1 MKIEMAESLIRSWAR
16 HCVGCQLAEL
26 NWKPSSEATW
36 PRDNLTSAS
45 TLFSDAI
52 EFFKDSLNVEI
63 FKKTVSVD
71 QLIKQAEIDVL
82 GLKIDG
88 GRVGKIIAVD
98 VAFHSGGLLYGGAT
112 ETAGRVA
119 KKLFRSAVVAD
130 TFFPG
135 TKTELIFAAPKVNPG
150 SIEFLLQTEKA
161 LNDFFS
167 TRRENFSFRIFIND
181 DFSKDILQPVLALKG
196 SIADTSELFLRS
208 AQMIGLFD
216 KNGSAGRPIKPA
228 QEKASGADTFIHKD
242 PLVSDEVKKVK
253 RKVPLW
259 FQKPTQINSQI
270 LVTFLRLRD
279 RGVPITLHD
288 LREACRSIPRFE
300 SNYNQMKNF
309 GEKNHAKVF
318 EETNESV
325 LLWEPVKAFIVEEY
339 ERIKR

>member
-26 NWKPSSEATW
+26 NWKPSSESTW
-36 PRDNLTSAS
+36 PRNDVTSAA

-52 EFFKDSLNVEI
+52 EFFKNVLDVEI
-63 FKKTVSVD
+63 FKKTFSVD

-88 GRVGKIIAVD
+88 GRVEKIIAVD

-135 TKTELIFAAPKVNPG
+135 TLSELIFAAPKVNPA
-150 SIEFLLQTEKA
+150 SIDYLIQAEKS

-167 TRRENFSFRIFIND
+167 SRRENFSFRILIND
-181 DFSKDILQPVLALKG
+181 DFSNEILQPVLALKG

-216 KNGSAGRPIKPA
+216 KKGSAVRSIKPA
-228 QEKASGADTFIHKD
+228 PKRASEADIVSHKD
-242 PLVSDEVKKVK
+242 ALVADEIKKVK
-253 RKVPLW
+253 RKVPMW
-259 FQKPTQINSQI
+259 FQKPTQINSRI
-270 LVTFLRLRD
+270 LSSFLRLRD
-279 RGVPITLHD
+279 RGGLVTLVE
-288 LREACRSIPRFE
+288 LKAACRDIPRFE
-300 SNYNQMKNF
+300 GNYNQMKNF
-309 GEKNHAKVF
+309 GEKNNAKVF
-318 EETNESV
+318 EETNGAV
-325 LLWEPVKAFIVEEY
+325 LLWEPVETFIIEEY